1 MTIGIYSRVFKDEHA
16 PYISELIAQLNKKGI
31 SFLVYDEYYRMIR
44 KLLPKQTIH
53 TFKTSADVRA
63 KLSLLVSL
71 GGDGTLLDTL
81 HLVRD
86 SEIPVAGI
94 NMGRLGFLADIHK
107 VEIKELVDSIDQHT
121 YTVENRTLLSVD
133 SNKPI
138 FGDINFG
145 LNELTIH
152 KTDTSSMITVHV
164 YLNGEF
170 LNSFWA
176 DGLIVATPTGSTAY
190 SLSCGGPIVFP
201 TSGTF
206 VITPVAPHN
215 LNARPIIIADDTVL
229 SFEVECRSNNFL
241 CSIDSRSTN
250 IDNSYQLAVRKA
262 AFSFKL
268 LRLPE
273 SSYLKT
279 LREKLSWGE
288 DTRNSQ

>member
-1 MTIGIYSRVFKDEHA
+1 MRIGIYSRIFKEEHT
-16 PYISELIAQLNKKGI
+16 PYVLELLQQLQHKNF
-31 SFLVYDEYYRMIR
+31 SVSVYDEYY
-44 KLLPKQTIH
+44 KSVKKYLPKQNIQV
-53 TFKTSADVRA
+53 FKSHHDVKGA
-63 KLSLLVSL
+63 IDLLITL

-107 VEIKELVDSIDQHT
+107 EEIKHLIESIEQNT
-121 YTVENRTLLSVD
+121 YTIEDRTLICVET
-133 SNKPI
+133 NKPV
-138 FGDINFG
+138 FGEVNYG
-145 LNELTIH
+145 LNEFTIH
-152 KTDTSSMITVHV
+152 KTDSSSMIVVHV

-176 DGLIVATPTGSTAY
+176 DGLIIATPTGSTAY

-206 VITPVAPHN
+206 VLTPVAPHN

-241 CSIDSRSTN
+241 CSIDSRSKN
-250 IDNSYQLAVRKA
+250 VDNTYQLAVRKA
-262 AFSFKL
+262 GFSFKL
-268 LRLPE
+268 LRMPE
-273 SSYLKT
+273 SSYLNT
-279 LREKLSWGE
+279 LREKLNWGE
-288 DTRNSQ
+288 DSRNS

>member
-1 MTIGIYSRVFKDEHA
+1 MTIGIYSRVFKEEHTA
-16 PYISELIAQLNKKGI
+16 YVQELITQLSKKNI
-31 SFLVYDEYYRMIR
+31 PVSIYAEYYKAI
-44 KLLPKQTIH
+44 KKHIPKQKIG
-53 TFKTSADVRA
+53 TFKNYRDV
-63 KLSLLVSL
+63 KDSIDLLISL

-107 VEIKELVDSIDQHT
+107 EEIRELIDSIDQNT
-121 YTVENRTLLSVD
+121 YTVEDRTLLCVEA
-133 SNKPI
+133 NKPI
-138 FGDINFG
+138 FGEINFG

-152 KTDTSSMITVHV
+152 KTDSSSMIVVHV

-215 LNARPIIIADDTVL
+215 LNARPIIIADNTVL

-241 CSIDSRSTN
+241 CSIDSRSQN
-250 IDNSYQLAVRKA
+250 IDNTYQLAVRKA
-262 AFSFKL
+262 SFAFKL
-268 LRLPE
+268 LRMPE

-288 DTRNSQ
+288 DTRNS

>member
-1 MTIGIYSRVFKDEHA
+1 MRIGIYSRIFKEEHTLYVLELLQQLQHKNFSVSVFE
-16 PYISELIAQLNKKGI
+16 
-31 SFLVYDEYYRMIR
+31 EYY
-44 KLLPKQTIH
+44 KSLKKHLPKQNIQVFKSHHDVKGTI
-53 TFKTSADVRA
+53 D
-63 KLSLLVSL
+63 LLITL

-107 VEIKELVDSIDQHT
+107 EEIKHLIESIEQNT
-121 YTVENRTLLSVD
+121 YTIEDRTLICVET
-133 SNKPI
+133 NKPV
-138 FGDINFG
+138 FGEVNYG
-145 LNELTIH
+145 LNEFTIH
-152 KTDTSSMITVHV
+152 KTDSSSMIVVHV

-176 DGLIVATPTGSTAY
+176 DGLIIATPTGSTAY

-206 VITPVAPHN
+206 VLTPVAPHN

-241 CSIDSRSTN
+241 CSIDSRSKN
-250 IDNSYQLAVRKA
+250 VDNTYQLAVRKA
-262 AFSFKL
+262 GFSFKL
-268 LRLPE
+268 LRMPE
-273 SSYLKT
+273 SSYLNT
-279 LREKLSWGE
+279 LREKLNWGE
-288 DTRNSQ
+288 DSRNS

>member
-1 MTIGIYSRVFKDEHA
+1 MRIGIYSRVFKPEHT
-16 PYISELIAQLNKKGI
+16 PYVVELITQLFKKELSVSI
-31 SFLVYDEYYRMIR
+31 YDDYYKVI
-44 KLLPKQTIH
+44 KKHLPKKTISR
-53 TFKTSADVRA
+53 FKTHVDV
-63 KLSLLVSL
+63 KNNIDLLITL

-107 VEIKELVDSIDQHT
+107 EEIAELIDSIVQNT
-121 YTVENRTLLSVD
+121 YTIENRTLICVE
-133 SNKPI
+133 SNKPV

-152 KTDTSSMITVHV
+152 KTDSSSMIVVHV

-215 LNARPIIIADDTVL
+215 LNARPIIIADNTVL

-241 CSIDSRSTN
+241 CSIDSRSKN

-262 AFSFKL
+262 NFSFKQ
-268 LRLPE
+268 LRMPE

-288 DTRNSQ
+288 DTRNS

>member
-1 MTIGIYSRVFKDEHA
+1 MTIGIYSRIFKEEHT
-16 PYISELIAQLNKKGI
+16 PYVVELLQQLSDHNISV
-31 SFLVYDEYYRMIR
+31 SFFSDYYKEIK
-44 KLLPKQTIH
+44 KLLPKHSAT
-53 TFKTSADVRA
+53 TFKNHIDV
-63 KLSLLVSL
+63 KNHLDLLVTL

-107 VEIKELVDSIDQHT
+107 EEIRELIHSIEQNT
-121 YTVENRTLLSVD
+121 YTIEDRTLIAVE
-133 SNKPI
+133 SNKPV
-138 FGDINFG
+138 FGEINFG
-145 LNELTIH
+145 LNEMTIH
-152 KTDTSSMITVHV
+152 KTDSSSMITVHV

-176 DGLIVATPTGSTAY
+176 DGLIIATPTGSTAY

-215 LNARPIIIADDTVL
+215 LTARPIIIADNTVL

-241 CSIDSRSTN
+241 CSIDSRSVN
-250 IDNSYQLAVRKA
+250 IDNSFQLAVRKA

-268 LRLPE
+268 VRMPE

-288 DTRNSQ
+288 DTRNS

>member
-1 MTIGIYSRVFKDEHA
+1 MTIGIYSRVFKEEHL
-16 PYISELIAQLNKKGI
+16 PYVQELITQLSRKNISISIYEEYYKGI
-31 SFLVYDEYYRMIR
+31 KRH
-44 KLLPKQTIH
+44 LPKH
-53 TFKTSADVRA
+53 EVSTFKNHVDV
-63 KLSLLVSL
+63 KNKVDLLLTL

-107 VEIKELVDSIDQHT
+107 EEIKELIDSVEQQS
-121 YTVENRTLLSVD
+121 YTIEDRTLISVD
-133 SNKPI
+133 SNKPV

-215 LNARPIIIADDTVL
+215 LNARPIIIADNTVL
-229 SFEVECRSNNFL
+229 SFEVECRSNAFL
-241 CSIDSRSTN
+241 CSIDSRSRN
-250 IDNSYQLAVRKA
+250 IDNTFQLAVRKA
-262 AFSFKL
+262 NFTFKL

-288 DTRNSQ
+288 DTRNS

>member
-1 MTIGIYSRVFKDEHA
+1 MTIGIYSRVYKEDHT
-16 PYISELIAQLNKKGI
+16 PYVLELLQQLHKHDI
-31 SFLVYDEYYRMIR
+31 DVLMFDEYHKAI
-44 KLLPKQTIH
+44 KKNLPKQKIN
-53 TFKTSADVRA
+53 TFKNHSDV
-63 KLSLLVSL
+63 KNKVDLLLAL

-81 HLVRD
+81 QLVRN

-107 VEIKELVDSIDQHT
+107 EEIKELVESIQQNT
-121 YTVENRTLLSVD
+121 YTIENRVLISVE

-138 FGDINFG
+138 FGEVNFG
-145 LNELTIH
+145 LNEFTIH
-152 KTDTSSMITVHV
+152 KTDSSSMIVVHV

-190 SLSCGGPIVFP
+190 SLSCGGPIMFP
-201 TSGTF
+201 DSGAF

-215 LNARPIIIADDTVL
+215 LNARPIIIPDNTIL

-241 CSIDSRSTN
+241 CSIDSRSKHADTTH
-250 IDNSYQLAVRKA
+250 QLAVKKA
-262 AFSFKL
+262 PFTLKL
-268 LRLPE
+268 VRMPE

-288 DTRNSQ
+288 DTRNR

>member
-1 MTIGIYSRVFKDEHA
+1 MRIGIYSRIIKEEHTLYVLELLQQLQHKNFSVSVFE
-16 PYISELIAQLNKKGI
+16 
-31 SFLVYDEYYRMIR
+31 EYY
-44 KLLPKQTIH
+44 KSLKKHLPKQNIQVFKSHHDVKGTI
-53 TFKTSADVRA
+53 D
-63 KLSLLVSL
+63 LLITL

-107 VEIKELVDSIDQHT
+107 EEIKHLIESIEQNT
-121 YTVENRTLLSVD
+121 YTIEDRTLICVET
-133 SNKPI
+133 NKPV
-138 FGDINFG
+138 FGEVNYG
-145 LNELTIH
+145 LNEFTIH
-152 KTDTSSMITVHV
+152 KTDSSSMIVVHV

-176 DGLIVATPTGSTAY
+176 DGLIIATPTGSTAY

-206 VITPVAPHN
+206 VLTPVAPHN

-241 CSIDSRSTN
+241 CSIDSRSKN
-250 IDNSYQLAVRKA
+250 VDNTYQLAVRKA
-262 AFSFKL
+262 GFSFKL
-268 LRLPE
+268 LRMPE
-273 SSYLKT
+273 SSYLNT
-279 LREKLSWGE
+279 LREKLNWGE
-288 DTRNSQ
+288 DSRNS

>member
-1 MTIGIYSRVFKDEHA
+1 MTIGIYSRIFKQEHI
-16 PYISELIAQLNKKGI
+16 PYVQELIDQLIARGFSVSVFENYYKG
-31 SFLVYDEYYRMIR
+31 LR
-44 KLLPKQTIH
+44 KHLPKRKVSVFAGAEQVRQ
-53 TFKTSADVRA
+53 DVD
-63 KLSLLVSL
+63 LLLTL

-81 HLVRD
+81 HFVRD

-94 NMGRLGFLADIHK
+94 NMGRLGFLADIHRE
-107 VEIKELVDSIDQHT
+107 EIRALIEAIEQQS
-121 YTVENRTLLSVD
+121 YTIEDRTLISLD
-133 SNKPI
+133 SNKPV

-201 TSGTF
+201 SSGTF

-215 LNARPIIIADDTVL
+215 LNARPIIIADNTVL
-229 SFEVECRSNNFL
+229 SFEVECRSNTFL
-241 CSIDSRSTN
+241 CSIDSRSRS

-262 AFSFKL
+262 NFYFKL

-273 SSYLKT
+273 SSYFKT

-288 DTRNSQ
+288 DTRNS